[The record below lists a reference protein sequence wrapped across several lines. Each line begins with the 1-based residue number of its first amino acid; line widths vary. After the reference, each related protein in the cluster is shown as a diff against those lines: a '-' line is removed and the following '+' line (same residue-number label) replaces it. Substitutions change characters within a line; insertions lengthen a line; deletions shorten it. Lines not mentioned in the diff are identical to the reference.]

1 MLLYVI
7 LTAAGSGSCPS
18 GLLSMSVSVAEAS
31 IAAPL
36 PVPSLGSFRDSAG
49 VWLETTPSLAAAAAA
64 PSGAPASAGP
74 GDAGL
79 ALAPASTRLACSACS
94 KSK

>member
-49 VWLETTPSLAAAAAA
+49 VWLETTPSLAAAA

>member
-7 LTAAGSGSCPS
+7 WTAAGSGRCPS

-49 VWLETTPSLAAAAAA
+49 VWLE

-74 GDAGL
+74 GDAG
-79 ALAPASTRLACSACS
+79 
-94 KSK
+94 